1 MKSTVAALLLLLLF
15 PSASKAFKLSGET
28 GFYRVN
34 LKGDYTRELGLEKWR
49 GRKSG
54 YYYRLELSNRFS
66 ITGGTSFKVSVIT
79 GTTKVPSVNAF
90 TSNGDSLFYGG
101 VKTFDVKELYFR
113 KRGFLFKKLTLTAG
127 KQLFT
132 VPALFRDYL
141 WGGSFRYS
149 DGNLS
154 LFWNQIA
161 SYEGRYLLMNGNG
174 EDDVDIAVFG
184 ADWRNFT
191 FGAYRIM
198 DARGN
203 RPAVFRNGV
212 FFRYRSGNLT
222 VSGVSQNG
230 RLGGWGEFHF
240 NSFTLTGGYWQK
252 GITSY
257 GYREEVRN
265 EGLIFRPTID
275 GMKFGKLSYSFAL
288 NGVPVSLYAARFE
301 TSGGRLIGNE
311 VGGEVDYPFW
321 RGVLFLKGAAGSGG
335 AYGVFGGYRWG
346 FRLPAVYR
354 GEKVKVKNYFDI
366 WGEYAN
372 FPQRFYPTQLE
383 YEGWATYKHVGFWHS
398 TYRMRAYTGSFSFQ
412 VATGKNTKFDY
423 IVWGNTAD
431 NFLYQRN
438 HGKLWH
444 LEELYTGGRN
454 YRFGLQPVSV
464 KPLFSDYL
472 PGLSY
477 RLKGLKF
484 SAFYH
489 SFNGGRGSSDYGLGI
504 VSYKGLSL
512 GALSNGRSTQSL
524 LAFYREFRN
533 FRVGGIREW
542 GHGHR
547 GDWGAVFG
555 VKGRVFETEL
565 SADYR
570 VFSGGLS
577 TFNLREFYRNAGL
590 ALRPGERGVRYFKAT
605 ADTPLN
611 FWNFPKFS
619 TKLRFIY
626 DRLYRFSGSY
636 VAQEFGIGLSLK
648 PGKMCNLEL
657 LLGFG
662 SSNLSYT
669 GVKFL
674 LNW

>member
-1 MKSTVAALLLLLLF
+1 MKSTAVALVLFLLL
-15 PSASKAFKLSGET
+15 PSTSKAFKLSGET
-28 GFYRVN
+28 GFYKVN
-34 LKGDYTRELGLEKWR
+34 LKGDYTRELGLEKWKE
-49 GRKSG
+49 RKSG
-54 YYYRLELSNRFS
+54 YYYRLELSNCFS
-66 ITGGTSFKVSVIT
+66 VSESTSFKVSVVT
-79 GTTKVPSVNAF
+79 GTTKVPFVNAF
-90 TSNGDSLFYGG
+90 TSNRDSLFYGG
-101 VKTFDVKELYFR
+101 IKTFDVKELYFR
-113 KRGFLFKKLTLTAG
+113 KRGFLFKKLTLKAG
-127 KQLFT
+127 KQLFS
-132 VPALFRDYL
+132 VPALFKDYL

-149 DGNLS
+149 DGNMS
-154 LFWNQIA
+154 IFWNQIA
-161 SYEGRYLLMNGNG
+161 GYEGRYLLMNGSG

-184 ADWRNFT
+184 VDWRNFT

-198 DARGN
+198 DARGD
-203 RPAVFRNGV
+203 RPAVFKSGI
-212 FFRYRSGNLT
+212 FFRYEGRNLR

-230 RLGGWGEFHF
+230 RLGGWEELRL
-240 NSFTLTGGYWQK
+240 NSLTLTGGYWQK

-257 GYREEVRN
+257 GYREEVRD
-265 EGLIFRPTID
+265 EGFIFRPTID
-275 GMKFGKLSYSFAL
+275 GMKFGKLSYSFSL
-288 NGVPVSLYAARFE
+288 KDFPVSLYAARFE

-311 VGGEVDYPFW
+311 LGGEVDYPFW

-346 FRLPAVYR
+346 VRLPEVYR
-354 GEKVKVKNYFDI
+354 GERVKVRNYFNV

-398 TYRMRAYTGSFSFQ
+398 TYRLKAYSDSFSFQ
-412 VATGKNTKFDY
+412 FATGRNTKLDY
-423 IVWGNTAD
+423 IIWGNTAD

-444 LEELYTGGRN
+444 LEELYTEGRN
-454 YRFGLQPVSV
+454 YRFGLQPVSI

-477 RLKGLKF
+477 RLKGLKV

-489 SFNGGRGSSDYGLGI
+489 SFNGERGSSDYGLGI
-504 VSYKGLSL
+504 ISYRDFSF
-512 GALSNGRSTQSL
+512 AAVSNGSSTQSL
-524 LAFYREFRN
+524 LAFYREYRN

-555 VKGRVFETEL
+555 VKGGVFKTEL

-570 VFSGGLS
+570 IFSGGLS
-577 TFNLREFYRNAGL
+577 TFNLREFYRNVGL

-611 FWNFPKFS
+611 FWKFPEFS
-619 TKLRFIY
+619 TKLRLVY

-636 VAQEFGIGLSLK
+636 VVQEVGFGLVLK
-648 PGKMCNLEL
+648 PGKKCSLEIL
-657 LLGFG
+657 NSMG
-662 SSNLSYT
+662 SSSTSYI
-669 GVKFL
+669 GLRFFMS
-674 LNW
+674 W